1 MSRAPDLRDHLATV
15 PGGPA
20 TPGIARLVA
29 AGSETALERFDDPT
43 LLLEGKVNVI
53 ALDAVVQRFGTRWP
67 MRRDQVYD
75 HVERT
80 LQRQLGV
87 FGYYARIS
95 ETDFLIAQPDLSRFA
110 GQACCLRYLREI
122 LGHFLGAAHLA
133 DDGVH
138 EVTRISPDGIEARKV
153 NARQVEDAE
162 ELEISARR
170 GSDAAKRR
178 SIDEWSPFVAADGR
192 SIRVSCALEPVY
204 ELKNY
209 SRIGFRLARRVLLTE
224 TEEPLGPTEIANLA
238 RVDIVR
244 IDMATIVR
252 GLERLSAQSGGERQ
266 PSVIV
271 PVSYTSLSS
280 QRGRAEIV
288 GAFKDARALVK
299 RGVICELC
307 DIEGVPQGALLS
319 AVSLIRPFSLFMVG
333 RLSNA
338 TPSLIASLRES
349 GLQALAF
356 ECSSSLDQAEF
367 EAWAKNTIAA
377 ARRVVRSILIYGA
390 DSAGTAAL
398 AGLLGATHAS
408 VRSL

>member
-1 MSRAPDLRDHLATV
+1 MDTALDTQRRSASA
-15 PGGPA
+15 PGGASAPNV
-20 TPGIARLVA
+20 ARMAA
-29 AGSETALERFDDPT
+29 AGLETSLERFNDPV
-43 LLLEGKVNVI
+43 LLAEGKVNVI

-75 HVERT
+75 HVDRT

-87 FGYYARIS
+87 GGYYARVS

-122 LGHFLGAAHLA
+122 LGHFLGEAHLA
-133 DDGVH
+133 NDGVH
-138 EVTRISPDGIEARKV
+138 EVTRVSADGVEARKV
-153 NARQVEDAE
+153 NARQVEEAE
-162 ELEISARR
+162 ELEISERRSANDGARR
-170 GSDAAKRR
+170 SLDQ
-178 SIDEWSPFVAADGR
+178 WSPFTASDGR
-192 SIRVSCALEPVY
+192 SIRVSCVLEPVY

-224 TEEPLGPTEIANLA
+224 TEEALAPADIANLA
-238 RVDIVR
+238 RVDIIR

-252 GLERLSAQSGGERQ
+252 GLERLASQNGGERQ
-266 PSVIV
+266 PSVII

-319 AVSLIRPFSLFMVG
+319 AVSLIRPFSLFIVG
-333 RLSNA
+333 RLGSGA
-338 TPSLIASLRES
+338 PPSVAALKGA
-349 GLQALAF
+349 GLQAIAF
-356 ECSSSLDQAEF
+356 ECPPHQDEAEF
-367 EAWAKNTIAA
+367 EDWATQRINAA
-377 ARRVVRSILIYGA
+377 KRVVRSVLLYGA
-390 DSAGTAAL
+390 NSAGTAGVA
-398 AGLLGATHAS
+398 ALLGATHAS